1 MDSNRVLNSCNMFNI
16 EELEK
21 KARKL
26 ACSTNMTIAA
36 GNSVVL
42 FTMLLL
48 EEILEQLA
56 LDPITNLSSIITIA
70 NTIST
75 LNSSIRIDP

>member
-1 MDSNRVLNSCNMFNI
+1 MNCHNEPCACICV

-21 KARKL
+21 KARRL
-26 ACSTNMTIAA
+26 ANSTKTTIAT

-48 EEILEQLA
+48 QEILEQLSSN
-56 LDPITNLSSIITIA
+56 PIANLNSILAIANSIATLNNSITI
-70 NTIST
+70 
-75 LNSSIRIDP
+75 DP